1 MVLRGAC
8 RSIERVSSATL
19 TIVVSRTAMM
29 SPRMATPATTSVGRS
44 SPPERRST
52 RASAPARALTLL
64 GRGEA
69 GPSPGRASQVARG
82 TRAGEACRPSS
93 GVRPG
98 PPSAP
103 GRFSEYSLRGTALC
117 AMKPPHARK
126 ARVAEGVVDDQNP
139 GDHRR
144 RSTPRRRR
152 AARRRLT
159 CSGYPPPGP
168 PVPRRR
174 VSGPGAWSTEP
185 ESGTVPG
192 MTPSVT
198 ASPLLAPSHLVRS
211 VMPVAGGSCAETDPA
226 AGDIARRN
234 RC

>member
-69 GPSPGRASQVARG
+69 GPRPGRASQMARG
-82 TRAGEACRPSS
+82 NTGRRSMPPI
-93 GVRPG
+93 VPG
-98 PPSAP
+98 PSSAP

-117 AMKPPHARK
+117 AMKPSHARK
-126 ARVAEGVVDDQNP
+126 ARVAKGVVDDQNP

-152 AARRRLT
+152 ATRRRLT

-174 VSGPGAWSTEP
+174 VSGPRAWSTEP